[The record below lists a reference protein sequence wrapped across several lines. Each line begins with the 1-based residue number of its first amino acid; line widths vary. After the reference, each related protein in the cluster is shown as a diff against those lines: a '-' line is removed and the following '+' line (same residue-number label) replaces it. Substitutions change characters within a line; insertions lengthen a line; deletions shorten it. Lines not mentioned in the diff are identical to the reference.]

1 MATGRGPTA
10 PSDRARRISLTIVLG
25 AAAVDAVFLV
35 ALLFALVVGS
45 SGAVRILAPL
55 YGFGFVY
62 LLYLAAKGAMDR
74 RWGWS
79 FLVLVAVTLGPV
91 GAALGARRMR
101 AQIDRAAAPAP
112 EPEPPAGRPT
122 RKEQRKAAAQQR
134 RAGSR

>member
-1 MATGRGPTA
+1 MPTGRGPTA

-35 ALLFALVVGS
+35 ALLVALAVGS
-45 SGAVRILAPL
+45 SGAVRILGPL

-79 FLVLVAVTLGPV
+79 YLMLVAVTLGPV
-91 GAALGARRMR
+91 GAAVGAQRMR
-101 AQIDRAAAPAP
+101 AQIDRAAEAAP
-112 EPEPPAGRPT
+112 EPPGGRPT

-134 RAGSR
+134 RAGGSR

>member
-35 ALLFALVVGS
+35 ALLAAIAVGS
-45 SGAVRILAPL
+45 SGAVRILAAL

-79 FLVLVAVTLGPV
+79 YLALVAVTLGPV
-91 GAALGARRMR
+91 GAALGAHRMR
-101 AQIDRAAAPAP
+101 TRIDRAAEPASD
-112 EPEPPAGRPT
+112 PPPGRPT
-122 RKEQRKAAAQQR
+122 RKEQRKAAAAQR
-134 RAGSR
+134 RAGGPR

>member
-1 MATGRGPTA
+1 MSTGRGPTA

-35 ALLFALVVGS
+35 ALLIALALGS
-45 SGAVRILAPL
+45 SGAVGILAPL

-79 FLVLVAVTLGPV
+79 YLALVAVTLGPP
-91 GAALGARRMR
+91 GAILGARRMR
-101 AQIDRAAAPAP
+101 AQTDAPA
-112 EPEPPAGRPT
+112 PEPPAGRPT
-122 RKEQRKAAAQQR
+122 RKEQRKAAAEQR
-134 RAGSR
+134 

>member
-35 ALLFALVVGS
+35 ALLVALGVGS
-45 SGAVRILAPL
+45 SGAVRILGPL

-79 FLVLVAVTLGPV
+79 YLVLVAITLGPV
-91 GAALGARRMR
+91 GAAAGAQRMR
-101 AQIDRAAAPAP
+101 AQIDRAAEGAPD
-112 EPEPPAGRPT
+112 PPAGRPT